1 MMILKTGGISTDGS
15 TCWCMMVFFYN
26 TKKHQLNNKKYWCV
40 RFCCALPV
48 NPLHTM
54 YYKGGGTL
62 VDPLLLMHMKQQQQG
77 TLWNLHPLLLFHL
90 GILSIPVHQTVWKN
104 NNKERK
110 CPSRTLFFYWIT
122 CKEVGYYAQQTT
134 HSVWWCTLWYYTH
147 TRTRAYTTAATIST
161 DLIRSI

>member
-1 MMILKTGGISTDGS
+1 MCKILLRTSCKPS
-15 TCWCMMVFFYN
+15 
-26 TKKHQLNNKKYWCV
+26 L
-40 RFCCALPV
+40 R
-48 NPLHTM
+48 HTM

-147 TRTRAYTTAATIST
+147 THTHTRAYTTAATIST
-161 DLIRSI
+161 DLIRSILIVDGHDHIIVEQQVG